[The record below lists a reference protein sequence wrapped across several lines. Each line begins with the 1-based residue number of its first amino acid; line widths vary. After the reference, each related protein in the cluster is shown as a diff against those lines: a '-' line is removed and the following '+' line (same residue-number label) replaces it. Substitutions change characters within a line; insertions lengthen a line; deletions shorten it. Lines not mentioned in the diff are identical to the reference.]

1 MEDIAKFL
9 REKGVEDAL
18 ACKKGIICCQL
29 FGNRTRSP
37 NRPQLHHAV
46 FSCFSFEFGLQNHIL
61 SRSQRE
67 ERRLTMCNPHVDS
80 IATRLSYVSD
90 SSKRL
95 RLQDNFVVVDK
106 GIFVYT
112 TKDITPRYMIADLD
126 EESAKI
132 KGPMGMCGLL

>member
-1 MEDIAKFL
+1 
-9 REKGVEDAL
+9 
-18 ACKKGIICCQL
+18 
-29 FGNRTRSP
+29 
-37 NRPQLHHAV
+37 
-46 FSCFSFEFGLQNHIL
+46 
-61 SRSQRE
+61 
-67 ERRLTMCNPHVDS
+67 MCNPHVDS
-80 IATRLSYVSD
+80 IATRLSDVSD

-132 KGPMGMCGLL
+132 KGPMGMRGLL